1 MTPRL
6 TFPLVLLLA
15 LTAGTFSTTA
25 AAAPRAAKKSAPAA
39 KSSRTQAK
47 SARASKADARREKAS
62 PKKSA
67 REQRADRRANE
78 RGRKAERA
86 SDRRERASKNDR
98 RANAREERRAS
109 ARNEKPKDLRRMSK
123 RERAAE
129 LARRRREEAARRAE
143 IARQAAI
150 ARAIALARQR
160 AADQAL
166 RDETV
171 NNILKDD
178 TTGEDL
184 EVRRVAVEALGNHA
198 GTVVVMDPKDGRVY
212 TAVNQDWALRK
223 GFKPCSTI
231 KLVSGLAGVNEGV
244 ISPLETVNA
253 STGSYRL
260 DLTDSLAYSNNG
272 YFQRVGGQVG
282 FEKLMTYARQMG
294 LGETTGI
301 NHVNESPGRLPLFKT
316 GYAINH
322 MSSHGDDIEVT
333 PIQLANMTSAI
344 ANGGTLLVPHLP
356 RTPEETFKF
365 KREVKRKLDVPQ
377 ESLRRLMPGM
387 VGAVNYGTARGAQD
401 PTQTVAGKTGTCI
414 GQGSWLGLFA
424 SYAPVQ
430 DPKLAVV
437 VVTRGSGERGRI
449 AAAVAGRIYRGLN
462 HRFGNRGARPM
473 LANDI
478 IAPRPKIDPSKAA
491 AVSDEDKEADEAAVQ
506 DAFVVSEADKT
517 ADSATTGATPQSNVR
532 STVKTY
538 EPKQNSVAPSS
549 VRPSAT
555 PTPTLQGAERPRRV
569 SPQQ

>member
-1 MTPRL
+1 MTPRF

-15 LTAGTFSTTA
+15 LAAGTFSNTA
-25 AAAPRAAKKSAPAA
+25 AAAPRAAKKAAPAA

-47 SARASKADARREKAS
+47 STRSSKADARREKAS
-62 PKKSA
+62 PKKSV

-78 RGRKAERA
+78 RANERGRKA
-86 SDRRERASKNDR
+86 ERASKNDR
-98 RANAREERRAS
+98 RANAREERRAN
-109 ARNEKPKDLRRMSK
+109 ARNDNPKDLRRMSK

-129 LARRRREEAARRAE
+129 AARRRREEAARRAE

-253 STGSYRL
+253 SMGSYRL

-301 NHVNESPGRLPLFKT
+301 NHVNESPGRLPLFKA
-316 GYAINH
+316 GYAVNH

-430 DPKLAVV
+430 EPKLAVV

-449 AAAVAGRIYRGLN
+449 AASVAGRIYRGLS

-473 LANDI
+473 LANEI

-506 DAFVVSEADKT
+506 DAFVVSEADKS
-517 ADSATTGATPQSNVR
+517 ADSATTNTMGTTPQSNVR

-538 EPKQNSVAPSS
+538 EPKQNTAQPSS
-549 VRPSAT
+549 VRPST
-555 PTPTLQGAERPRRV
+555 TQTLQGAERPRRV